1 MFFLSMKLKGV
12 LWSCFVGGGE
22 VKDKQQ
28 KSYFLFI
35 VKNVFTLKNS
45 YVTILILETL
55 QKKNYFYILML
66 GNTYRLNLILNLT
79 PEKKLSF

>member
-1 MFFLSMKLKGV
+1 LFC
-12 LWSCFVGGGE
+12 WGGGG

-45 YVTILILETL
+45 YVKILILETL